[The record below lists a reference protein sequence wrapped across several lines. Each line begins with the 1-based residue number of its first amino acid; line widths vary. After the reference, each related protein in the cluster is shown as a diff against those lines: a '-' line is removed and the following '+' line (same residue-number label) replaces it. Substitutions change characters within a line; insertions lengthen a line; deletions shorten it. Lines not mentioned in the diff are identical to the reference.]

1 MVVTRSYASKYNL
14 KLNNGLDNPQKNNHE
29 YDNNYVFR
37 FIYILFCFTIP
48 FLLYFILVNY
58 IKINNY
64 VTVNKYLY
72 ELKSNKENDFI
83 LLKNNIP
90 EKTFEYLSISLYDKL
105 PAKSYENNYNNYDN
119 IFNQFLYK
127 FITEDRYN
135 YYLNFFN

>member
-14 KLNNGLDNPQKNNHE
+14 KLNNGLNNQQKNNYE

-48 FLLYFILVNY
+48 FLLYFVLVNY
-58 IKINNY
+58 MKNDNY
-64 VTVNKYLY
+64 VTVNKYIN
-72 ELKSNKENDFI
+72 ELKSNKEYDFI
-83 LLKNNIP
+83 LLDNNIP